1 MRTGVHVALVLFI
14 LYGPQTVLNSIPSI
28 VYSLLFVNDGILS
41 IHYSPSHPLSPRF
54 CGEIPL
60 CPYDSCRLLAL
71 NLYSYVEERP
81 VAMKKGGHLPLERRL
96 AVTNEE
102 TCMFCINRTGWHR
115 ILCR

>member
-1 MRTGVHVALVLFI
+1 MEGARYNLQFSGF
-14 LYGPQTVLNSIPSI
+14 PEQ
-28 VYSLLFVNDGILS
+28 VYSTKDGLNDYAVGLRRCLIRS
-41 IHYSPSHPLSPRF
+41 GQNRKKGAVVAG
-54 CGEIPL
+54 GERVVF
-60 CPYDSCRLLAL
+60 SCRLLAL